1 MLQNVIID
9 SCVLSQDSSL
19 LQQACNLTNGFYF
32 KVPLIHGLMQY
43 LLWLYLPEQST
54 RKMLVYPPKT
64 HVDFRAACFCH
75 RKLIDV
81 GYVCSVC
88 LSVFC
93 AFTPICSTC
102 NCNFQFD
109 VNIFKRATS
118 LKQGAFALNK
128 FPVTGGSGGGGGGS
142 NTTSL
147 KIKSISN
154 VSDECST
161 SSLANHFQDA
171 SICSPLAPL
180 SVGSINNPAS
190 LLQSS
195 QFEPFE
201 NTDTQA
207 EHPAQVKIITA
218 VTKSSSKRVDL
229 NDSFENLE

>member
-1 MLQNVIID
+1 MPV
-9 SCVLSQDSSL
+9 
-19 LQQACNLTNGFYF
+19 
-32 KVPLIHGLMQY
+32 IHGLLQY
-43 LLWLYLPEQST
+43 LLWLYLPEHGT

-109 VNIFKRATS
+109 VNIFKRASS
-118 LKQGAFALNK
+118 LKQGSFALNK
-128 FPVTGGSGGGGGGS
+128 FPVMGGNSATTG
-142 NTTSL
+142 L

-171 SICSPLAPL
+171 SICSPMAPL

-207 EHPAQVKIITA
+207 EHPPQVKIITA
-218 VTKSSSKRVDL
+218 VTSKSGAGGSKRMDL
-229 NDSFENLE
+229 NDSLENLE